1 MYMKSEDT
9 VYQNEDTQFE
19 ETQFDEKE
27 VNETNDE
34 AVNEEADEKKSST
47 WRKVAIGT
55 GMGILLGTTT
65 SFVTAKAVGN
75 DAIQNPQQPV
85 DDATEEH
92 PAWSDGEVQIATTVT
107 DDMSFNEAFATARE
121 EVGPGGAF
129 EWNGGV
135 YGTYTAEEWDNMTP
149 EEREEYNDHFD
160 WNNHTSTTETT
171 STTESA
177 ESTSASDETA
187 ENGES
192 GESATEENQNAG
204 ETATAEEN
212 EESEEVVVVSDNHS
226 GNEAVMPSDE
236 VENVEIVDSQEPEVE
251 VLGVYHD
258 DVDNA
263 NVVGLMVDD
272 QEVVLIDVDND
283 LVVDYMASDLDGNQQ
298 LSENE
303 ILDVSQDQIS
313 ISQFDAAGMDDSLYA
328 SNDGMED
335 YINDAPDAY
344 DMA

>member
-1 MYMKSEDT
+1 MKNEDT
-9 VYQNEDTQFE
+9 VYQNEETKFE
-19 ETQFDEKE
+19 KTQFDETQFE
-27 VNETNDE
+27 DTQLDENNDE
-34 AVNEEADEKKSST
+34 VVDENVGEKKSST

-55 GMGILLGTTT
+55 GLGILLGTTS

-75 DAIQNPQQPV
+75 GTVQNPEQPV
-85 DDATEEH
+85 DDAAEDQ

-149 EEREEYNDHFD
+149 EEREEYNDHFN
-160 WNNHTSTTETT
+160 WNNHTTTAEGESSTETEETSATTETASNVEGEGENQEET
-171 STTESA
+171 TGDNETTE
-177 ESTSASDETA
+177 DV
-187 ENGES
+187 
-192 GESATEENQNAG
+192 
-204 ETATAEEN
+204 
-212 EESEEVVVVSDNHS
+212 EVVSVGHS
-226 GNEAVMPSDE
+226 GNG
-236 VENVEIVDSQEPEVE
+236 ENVVEEVDIVDNQEPEVE

-258 DVDNA
+258 EMDNA
-263 NVVGLMVDD
+263 NIVGLMVDD

-283 LVVDYMASDLDGNQQ
+283 LVVDYMASDLNGDQQ
-298 LSENE
+298 LSDNE

-313 ISQFDAAGMDDSLYA
+313 IAQFDDAGMNDSMYA

-335 YINDAPDAY
+335 YVNDAPDAY